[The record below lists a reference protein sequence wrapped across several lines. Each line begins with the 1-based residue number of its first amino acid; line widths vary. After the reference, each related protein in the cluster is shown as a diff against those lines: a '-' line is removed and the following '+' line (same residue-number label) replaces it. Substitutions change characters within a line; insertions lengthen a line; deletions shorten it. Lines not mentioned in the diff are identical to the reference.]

1 MSEHVLPK
9 IETPLMGRN
18 SCWTDI
24 QPFYEGMYPAQISE
38 RADDQRERHD
48 VEIWLG
54 TFLSKTDLEWEVA
67 TLHPLPLPQAS
78 QVASAQ
84 VRPRVQLPVPA

>member
-24 QPFYEGMYPAQISE
+24 QPFYEGLYPARISA

-54 TFLSKTDLEWEVA
+54 TFLSKTDLIWA
-67 TLHPLPLPQAS
+67 AAMLLPLPRLQAD
-78 QVASAQ
+78 QLAQ
-84 VRPRVQLPVPA
+84 APAPLRVQLPVPA